1 MAAANPTGMRFP
13 RMLPLAAVVCLQ
25 GLVFTTSAVGQNL
38 GVKLLTLP
46 LPVPRKVDFEKE
58 VYPIFK
64 TSCFKCH
71 GPEKQKGKYRMDTRE
86 GAFKETGDHGPA
98 IKAGNSEK
106 SAIILMVAGQIDEM
120 LMPPPGGKPGESDPI
135 TVEQIGIL
143 RAWIDQGAVWPEG
156 PIKEEVKL
164 VGFETDVKP
173 VLTIACAKC
182 HSGAGAEGK
191 FSVDSL
197 TAILEGGK
205 GYGKV
210 IAPGDPAKSSLLTII
225 TGKDEDIPKP
235 EVHKLTPKEVTLITE
250 WIKQGA
256 K

>member
-1 MAAANPTGMRFP
+1 
-13 RMLPLAAVVCLQ
+13 MLPLAAVACLQ
-25 GLVFTTSAVGQNL
+25 GLVFATSAVGQNF
-38 GVKLLTLP
+38 GVKMLTLP
-46 LPVPRKVDFEKE
+46 LPVPRKVDFVKE

-86 GAFKETGDHGPA
+86 GAFKETSDHGPA
-98 IKAGNSEK
+98 IIAGNSEK
-106 SAIILMVAGQIDEM
+106 SAIILMVANQIDEM
-120 LMPPPGGKPGESDPI
+120 LMPPPGGKPGESDPL
-135 TVEQIGIL
+135 TAEQIGIL
-143 RAWIDQGAVWPEG
+143 RAWIDQGAIWPDG
-156 PIKEEVKL
+156 PIQEEIKP
-164 VGFETDVKP
+164 VGFETEIKP
-173 VLTIACAKC
+173 VLTVACAKC
-182 HSGAGAEGK
+182 HSGAAAEGN

-197 TAILEGGK
+197 AKVLEGGK

-210 IAPGDPAKSSLLTII
+210 IAPGDPAKSSLITII

-235 EVHKLTPKEVTLITE
+235 EVHKLAAKEVNLITE